1 MKLITKVSLSAV
13 AVFSIAL
20 IGGGYAMVELNHA
33 NELQRTET
41 ILDEAARKIATSTD
55 TLSSALV
62 VADESDTPLTMAFVD
77 MDRNITTITESS
89 VSIDVAPAA
98 TVLASASIEALIVSG
113 QIEYQLRAVDMG
125 GNEFLLIA
133 TSTESAQLARLSNL
147 SMLIFVSAITI
158 ALAGAAITVLI
169 RRDLK
174 SVIKTLAGTA
184 DQERETRESMQ
195 SFMGDASHELRT
207 PLTVIKGYAELLAKS
222 GAKTTTEQR
231 ERAYGR
237 IVEQVN
243 RMDDTI
249 TSLLQ
254 LAEVGSV
261 SSNTFARVE
270 LATLVAAAAEDLQAT
285 SPKRKIDTQL
295 ASLSV
300 LGSAELLRRLLDN
313 ATGNIMRH
321 TSSRDAVRLTLAAE
335 RKVAVLTIEDAGK
348 GLPEDAYA
356 KGVQGFRRFDESRS
370 RETGGTGLGMTLMKS
385 IVEAHGGQMSIGPSE
400 LGGLK
405 LEIKLPLN

>member
-1 MKLITKVSLSAV
+1 MKLITKISLSAI

-20 IGGGYAMVELNHA
+20 IGGGFAMVELNYSS
-33 NELQRTET
+33 ELRRTEV
-41 ILDEAARKIATSTD
+41 ILDGAAKRIAASTD

-62 VADESDTPLTMAFVD
+62 VADETDVALTMAFVD
-77 MDRNITTITESS
+77 RDRAITTIAESA
-89 VSIDVAPAA
+89 IRIEVAPSDSLMAEAA
-98 TVLASASIEALIVSG
+98 KKSVLVPG
-113 QIEYQLRAVDMG
+113 PPEYKLRAVSMTG
-125 GNEFLLIA
+125 EEYLLIA
-133 TSTESAQLARLSNL
+133 TSTESAQLSRAYSLA
-147 SMLIFVSAITI
+147 MLLLISAITI
-158 ALAGAAITVLI
+158 VISGAAVTILI

-222 GAKTTTEQR
+222 GAKTTAEQR
-231 ERAYGR
+231 ERAYSR

-243 RMDDTI
+243 RMDETI

-261 SSNTFARVE
+261 SSNTFGPVE
-270 LATLVAAAAEDLQAT
+270 LAPLVAAAAEDLQAT
-285 SPKRKIDTQL
+285 SPKRKIETQL
-295 ASLSV
+295 ASVSV
-300 LGSAELLRRLLDN
+300 AGSIELLRRLLEN

-321 TSSRDAVRLTLAAE
+321 TAPTDRVRISLVKE
-335 RKVAVLTIEDAGK
+335 RRTAVLTIEDAGG
-348 GLPEDAYA
+348 GLPAEAYA
-356 KGVQGFRRFDESRS
+356 KGVQSFRRFDESRS
-370 RETGGTGLGMTLMKS
+370 RETGGTGLGMALMKS
-385 IVEAHGGQMSIGPSE
+385 IVEAHSGKLSIAPSE

-405 LEIKLPLN
+405 LEIRLPIN

>member
-33 NELQRTET
+33 SELRRTEKV
-41 ILDEAARKIATSTD
+41 LDEAALRIATSAD
-55 TLSSALV
+55 TLSTALV
-62 VADESDTPLTMAFVD
+62 VADEIDTPLTMAFVD
-77 MDRNITTITESS
+77 MDKNITTITESS

-98 TVLASASIEALIVSG
+98 KVLKSASTEAVIVSG
-113 QIEYQLRAVDMG
+113 ATEYQLRAVAMG
-125 GNEFLLIA
+125 DNEYLLVA

-147 SMLIFVSAITI
+147 SMLILVSAITI

-222 GAKTTTEQR
+222 GAKTTAEQR
-231 ERAYGR
+231 ERAYSR

-261 SSNTFARVE
+261 SSNTFARVD
-270 LATLVAAAAEDLQAT
+270 LAPLVAAAAEDLQAT

-295 ASLSV
+295 AQVGVS
-300 LGSAELLRRLLDN
+300 GSIELLRRLLEN

-321 TSSRDAVRLTLAAE
+321 TSSQDAVRLTLAAE

-385 IVEAHGGQMSIGPSE
+385 IVEAHGGELAIGPSE

-405 LEIKLPLN
+405 LEIRLPLN

>member
-1 MKLITKVSLSAV
+1 MKLITKISLSAV

-20 IGGGYAMVELNHA
+20 IGGGYAMVELSYSS
-33 NELQRTET
+33 ELRRTEV
-41 ILDEAARKIATSTD
+41 ILDTAAKRIAASTD

-62 VADESDTPLTMAFVD
+62 VADETDAALTMAFVD
-77 MDRNITTITESS
+77 MDRAITTIAESS
-89 VSIDVAPAA
+89 VRLETAPASSVMVA
-98 TVLASASIEALIVSG
+98 ASKKAVLVAG
-113 QIEYQLRAVDMG
+113 PIEYQLRAVEMSGD
-125 GNEFLLIA
+125 EFLLVA
-133 TSTESAQLARLSNL
+133 TSTESAQLARSNNL
-147 SMLIFVSAITI
+147 AMLLLISAITI
-158 ALAGAAITVLI
+158 VIAGAAVTILI

-222 GAKTTTEQR
+222 GAKTSAEQR
-231 ERAYGR
+231 ERAYSR

-270 LATLVAAAAEDLQAT
+270 LAPLVAAAAEDLQAT

-295 ASLSV
+295 ASVSV
-300 LGSAELLRRLLDN
+300 SGSIELLRRLLEN

-321 TSSRDAVRLTLAAE
+321 TSPTDQVRMTLAAE
-335 RKVAVLTIEDAGK
+335 RRVAVLTIEDAGG
-348 GLPEDAYA
+348 GLPADAYA

-370 RETGGTGLGMTLMKS
+370 RENGGTGLGMTLMKS
-385 IVEAHGGQMSIGPSE
+385 IVEAHGGQLSIAPSD

-405 LEIKLPLN
+405 LEIRLPLN

>member
-33 NELQRTET
+33 SELRRTEKV
-41 ILDEAARKIATSTD
+41 LDEAALRIATSAD
-55 TLSSALV
+55 TLSTALV
-62 VADESDTPLTMAFVD
+62 VADEIDTPLTMAFVD
-77 MDRNITTITESS
+77 MDKNITTITESS
-89 VSIDVAPAA
+89 VSINVAPAA
-98 TVLASASIEALIVSG
+98 KVLKSASTEAVIVSG
-113 QIEYQLRAVDMG
+113 ATEYQLRAVAMG
-125 GNEFLLIA
+125 DNEYLLVA

-222 GAKTTTEQR
+222 GAKTSADQR

-261 SSNTFARVE
+261 SSNTFARVD
-270 LATLVAAAAEDLQAT
+270 LALLVAAAAEDLQAT

-295 ASLSV
+295 AQVSV

-321 TSSRDAVRLTLAAE
+321 TSSQDAVRLTLAAE

-385 IVEAHGGQMSIGPSE
+385 IVEAHGGQLSIAPSD

-405 LEIKLPLN
+405 LEIRLPLN

>member
-33 NELQRTET
+33 SELRRTEKV
-41 ILDEAARKIATSTD
+41 LDEAALRIATSAD
-55 TLSSALV
+55 TLSTALV
-62 VADESDTPLTMAFVD
+62 VADEIDTPLTMAFVD
-77 MDRNITTITESS
+77 MDKNITTITESS
-89 VSIDVAPAA
+89 VSINVAPAA
-98 TVLASASIEALIVSG
+98 KVLKSASTEAVIVSG
-113 QIEYQLRAVDMG
+113 ATEYQLRAVAMG
-125 GNEFLLIA
+125 DNEYLLVA

-147 SMLIFVSAITI
+147 SMLILVSAITI

-222 GAKTTTEQR
+222 GAKTTAEQR
-231 ERAYGR
+231 ERAYSR

-261 SSNTFARVE
+261 SSNTFARVD
-270 LATLVAAAAEDLQAT
+270 LAPLVAAAAEDLQAT

-295 ASLSV
+295 AQVGVS
-300 LGSAELLRRLLDN
+300 GSIELLRRLLEN

-321 TSSRDAVRLTLAAE
+321 TSSQDAVRLTLAAE

-385 IVEAHGGQMSIGPSE
+385 IVEAHGGELAIGPSE

-405 LEIKLPLN
+405 LEIRLPLN

>member
-33 NELQRTET
+33 SELRRTEKV
-41 ILDEAARKIATSTD
+41 LDEAALRIATSAD
-55 TLSSALV
+55 TLSTALV
-62 VADESDTPLTMAFVD
+62 VADEIDTPLTMAFVD
-77 MDRNITTITESS
+77 MDKNITTITESS

-98 TVLASASIEALIVSG
+98 KVLKSASTEAVIVSG
-113 QIEYQLRAVDMG
+113 ATEYQLRAVAMG
-125 GNEFLLIA
+125 DNEYLLVA

-147 SMLIFVSAITI
+147 SMLILVSAITI

-222 GAKTTTEQR
+222 GAKTTAEQR
-231 ERAYGR
+231 ERAYSR

-243 RMDDTI
+243 RMDETI

-261 SSNTFARVE
+261 SSNTFARVD
-270 LATLVAAAAEDLQAT
+270 LAPLVAAAAEDLQAT

-295 ASLSV
+295 AQVGVS
-300 LGSAELLRRLLDN
+300 GSIELLRRLLEN

-321 TSSRDAVRLTLAAE
+321 TSSQDAVRLTLAAE

-385 IVEAHGGQMSIGPSE
+385 IVEAHGGELAIGPSE

-405 LEIKLPLN
+405 LEIRLPLN

>member
-20 IGGGYAMVELNHA
+20 IGGGYTMVELNHA
-33 NELQRTET
+33 NELQRTEA
-41 ILDEAARKIATSTD
+41 ILDEAARKIATSSD

-89 VSIDVAPAA
+89 VNIDVAPAV
-98 TVLASASIEALIVSG
+98 TVLESASNEALIVSG
-113 QIEYQLRAVDMG
+113 LIEYQLRAVDMG

-158 ALAGAAITVLI
+158 ALAGAAITILI

-222 GAKTTTEQR
+222 GAKTTAEQR

-321 TSSRDAVRLTLAAE
+321 TSSQDAVRLTLAAE

>member
-1 MKLITKVSLSAV
+1 VKLITKVSLSAV

-20 IGGGYAMVELNHA
+20 IGGGYAMVELNYA
-33 NELQRTET
+33 NELQRTENV
-41 ILDEAARKIATSTD
+41 LDNAATRIAISND
-55 TLSSALV
+55 TLSTALV
-62 VADESDTPLTMAFVD
+62 VADEIDTPLTMAFVD

-98 TVLASASIEALIVSG
+98 KVLKSASTEAILVSG
-113 QIEYQLRAVDMG
+113 STEYQLRTVAMG
-125 GNEFLLIA
+125 DNEYLLVA

-222 GAKTTTEQR
+222 GAKTTAEQR

-237 IVEQVN
+237 IVEQVD

-249 TSLLQ
+249 TGLLQ

-285 SPKRKIDTQL
+285 SPKRKINTQL
-295 ASLSV
+295 AQLGV

-321 TSSRDAVRLTLAAE
+321 TSPTDKVRIGLAAE